1 MRLPLAMSALS
12 LLASGCVFYP
22 KTVEYYDPVCE
33 IRARQMQLKSEVIDG
48 MCAASTHQEAAV
60 GCLAVA
66 LGVTAGSAV
75 VSGSIVVA
83 GNTMYWLEKRGKC
96 VARS

>member
-1 MRLPLAMSALS
+1 VLAKSIVTGLS
-12 LLASGCVFYP
+12 LLASGCVYYP
-22 KTVEYYDPVCE
+22 KTVEYYDASCE
-33 IRARQMQLKSEVIDG
+33 ISARQMQLKNEAIQG
-48 MCAASTHQEAAV
+48 MCEKASTQPEAV